1 MALTRK
7 FLSALGI
14 EADTVDEIISAH
26 AETVEGLKEQIAQF
40 KADAEKL
47 PKVQEE
53 LEKAKA
59 AAKDGGEYEKL
70 KSEFD
75 KYKAEV
81 AEKETLEAKK
91 TVLQKIAKDAGLT
104 EAGIAKALKYSDFGK
119 IELDDKGEAK
129 NASDLRKS
137 LKEEWAEYIGTSET
151 KGANTPNPP
160 AGGGKSYKTKDEIF
174 AIKDAGERQRA
185 IAENSELFG
194 F

>member
-14 EADTVDEIISAH
+14 EADKVDEIISAH

-70 KSEFD
+70 KEQFD

-81 AEKETLEAKK
+81 AEKETLAAKK
-91 TVLQKIAKDAGLT
+91 TALQKVAKDAGLT
-104 EAGIAKALKYSDFGK
+104 DAGIAKALKYSDFGK

-129 NASDLRKS
+129 NASDLMKG
-137 LKEEWAEYIGTSET
+137 LKEEWAEYIGSTET
-151 KGANTPNPP
+151 KGADTPKPP
-160 AGGGKSYKTKDEIF
+160 AQQQKDYDSMSDADYYKATYEANK
-174 AIKDAGERQRA
+174 KG
-185 IAENSELFG
+185 S
-194 F
+194 